1 MVCKAALSS
10 TRVCSG
16 ACTMSEPVCAPEA
29 AARTAQPA
37 RESNIEAIVAY
48 FESGIKPHDS
58 LGELGIELEHT
69 IVHDDLS
76 PVPYSGEHG
85 VAWVLAKLQAE
96 YPHATTDL
104 HGDLLGVAPPRRG
117 RNHRTGCPARAFSR
131 SLCRSRLRP
140 RGIRGVRTAP
150 REHPVAGRRAGAHHR
165 LPSHRRRT
173 RPRAYSETPLP
184 VHEPVPGR

>member
-1 MVCKAALSS
+1 
-10 TRVCSG
+10 
-16 ACTMSEPVCAPEA
+16 MSEPVCAPEA

-104 HGDLLGVAPPRRG
+104 HGDLLGVARPGEAVTIEPAAQLELSAGPFADLVSARG
-117 RNHRTGCPARAFSR
+117 
-131 SLCRSRLRP
+131 
-140 RGIRGVRTAP
+140 GIRGVRTAP
-150 REHPVAGRRAGAHHR
+150 REHPVAGRRAGAHQSATIPPPPHA
-165 LPSHRRRT
+165 T
-173 RPRAYSETPLP
+173 PRAYSETPLP
-184 VHEPVPGR
+184 VHEPVPWALKISTVPV